1 MSFIYDRVPSDKMEE
16 YIDFN
21 INNQQ
26 QGGINKKGLTVK
38 PESDSNR
45 RDIGNEGIWSLSS
58 SKIGNGIEQLR
69 DDNLSTFW
77 QSDDIQPHFI
87 LIQYLKKTRI
97 SEVWLYLDYK
107 IDESYTPSKISI
119 RIENSFNEMV
129 DIRTIE
135 YEEPV
140 GWFPILLEEK
150 NSDSK
155 TIKPYIK
162 TMTLQIMILQN
173 THNGRD
179 THIRGVKIFA
189 PRENKSFD
197 MTFPKFLSNDYT
209 QFEELR

>member
-1 MSFIYDRVPSDKMEE
+1 MEE
-16 YIDFN
+16 LGEFN
-21 INNQQ
+21 INTNQQ
-26 QGGINKKGLTVK
+26 NIINKLGLTSK
-38 PESDSNR
+38 PESDSSR

-107 IDESYTPSKISI
+107 TDESYTPSKISI

-135 YEEPV
+135 YDEPV
-140 GWFPILLEEK
+140 GWYPILLEEK

-162 TMTLQIMILQN
+162 TMILQIMILQN

-197 MTFPKFLSNDYT
+197 MTFHKFLSNDYT

>member
-1 MSFIYDRVPSDKMEE
+1 MEDLG
-16 YIDFN
+16 DFN
-21 INNQQ
+21 INTNQQ
-26 QGGINKKGLTVK
+26 NIINKLGLTQK
-38 PESDSNR
+38 PESDSSR

-58 SKIGNGIEQLR
+58 SKLGNGIEQLR

-107 IDESYTPSKISI
+107 TDESYTPSKISI

-135 YEEPV
+135 YDEPV
-140 GWFPILLEEK
+140 GWYPILLEEK

-162 TMTLQIMILQN
+162 TMILQIMILQN

>member
-1 MSFIYDRVPSDKMEE
+1 MEE

-69 DDNLSTFW
+69 DDNLSTFL

-107 IDESYTPSKISI
+107 TDESYTPSKISI

-135 YEEPV
+135 YEEPI
-140 GWFPILLEEK
+140 GWFPIYLEEK

-197 MTFPKFLSNDYT
+197 MTFPKFLSNEYT
-209 QFEELR
+209 QYDELR

>member
-1 MSFIYDRVPSDKMEE
+1 MEE
-16 YIDFN
+16 LGEFN
-21 INNQQ
+21 INTNQQ
-26 QGGINKKGLTVK
+26 NIINKLGLTSK
-38 PESDSNR
+38 PESDSSR

-107 IDESYTPSKISI
+107 TDESYTPSKISI

-135 YEEPV
+135 YDEPV
-140 GWFPILLEEK
+140 GWYPILLEEK

-162 TMTLQIMILQN
+162 TMILQIMILQN

>member
-1 MSFIYDRVPSDKMEE
+1 MEDLG
-16 YIDFN
+16 DFN
-21 INNQQ
+21 INTNQQ
-26 QGGINKKGLTVK
+26 NIINKLGLTQK
-38 PESDSNR
+38 PESDSSR

-58 SKIGNGIEQLR
+58 SKLGNGIEQLR

-107 IDESYTPSKISI
+107 TDESYTPSKISI

-135 YEEPV
+135 YEEPI
-140 GWFPILLEEK
+140 GWFPIYLEEK

-197 MTFPKFLSNDYT
+197 MTFPKFLSNEYT
-209 QFEELR
+209 QYDELR

>member
-1 MSFIYDRVPSDKMEE
+1 MEE
-16 YIDFN
+16 LGEFN
-21 INNQQ
+21 INTNQQ
-26 QGGINKKGLTVK
+26 NIINKLGLTQK
-38 PESDSNR
+38 PESDSSR

-58 SKIGNGIEQLR
+58 SKLGNGIEQLR

-135 YEEPV
+135 YDEPV

>member
-1 MSFIYDRVPSDKMEE
+1 MEDLG
-16 YIDFN
+16 DFN
-21 INNQQ
+21 INTNQQ
-26 QGGINKKGLTVK
+26 NIINKLGLTQK
-38 PESDSNR
+38 PESDSSR

-58 SKIGNGIEQLR
+58 SKLGNGIEQLR

-197 MTFPKFLSNDYT
+197 MTFPKFLSNEFT
-209 QFEELR
+209 QYEELR

>member
-1 MSFIYDRVPSDKMEE
+1 MNNIQDIEQE
-16 YIDFN
+16 QEINTN
-21 INNQQ
+21 INNNENNRIGSQTPPS
-26 QGGINKKGLTVK
+26 N
-38 PESDSNR
+38 DSEK
-45 RDIGNEGIWSLSS
+45 RDIGDEGYWSLSS
-58 SKIGNGIEQLR
+58 SKVGNGIEQLR
-69 DDNLSTFW
+69 DNNLSTFW

-87 LIQYLKKTRI
+87 LIQYPKKVRI
-97 SEVWLYLDYK
+97 NEIWLYLDYK
-107 IDESYTPSKISI
+107 TDESYTPSKIAI

-129 DIRTIE
+129 DIKIID

-140 GWFPILLEEK
+140 GWFKINLEDK

-189 PRENKSFD
+189 PRQNKSFD
-197 MTFPKFLSNDYT
+197 MTFPKFENNEYT
-209 QFEELR
+209 QYQELR

>member
-1 MSFIYDRVPSDKMEE
+1 MEDLG
-16 YIDFN
+16 DFN
-21 INNQQ
+21 INTNQQ
-26 QGGINKKGLTVK
+26 NIINKLGLTQK
-38 PESDSNR
+38 PESDSSR

-58 SKIGNGIEQLR
+58 SKLGNGIEQLR

-209 QFEELR
+209 QFEELRWFFFIVFFNLI

>member
-1 MSFIYDRVPSDKMEE
+1 MEE

-107 IDESYTPSKISI
+107 TDESYTPSKISI

-135 YEEPV
+135 YEEPI
-140 GWFPILLEEK
+140 GWFPIYLEEK

-189 PRENKSFD
+189 PRQNKSFD
-197 MTFPKFLSNDYT
+197 MTFPKFENNEYT
-209 QFEELR
+209 QYQELR

>member
-1 MSFIYDRVPSDKMEE
+1 MEE

-107 IDESYTPSKISI
+107 TDESYTPSKISI

-135 YEEPV
+135 YEEPI
-140 GWFPILLEEK
+140 GWFPIYLEEK

-197 MTFPKFLSNDYT
+197 MTFPKFLSNEST
-209 QFEELR
+209 QYDELR

>member
-1 MSFIYDRVPSDKMEE
+1 MEE
-16 YIDFN
+16 LGEFN
-21 INNQQ
+21 INTNQQ
-26 QGGINKKGLTVK
+26 NIINKLGLTSK
-38 PESDSNR
+38 PESDSSR

-135 YEEPV
+135 YDEPV
-140 GWFPILLEEK
+140 GWYPILLEEK

-162 TMTLQIMILQN
+162 TMILQIMILQN

>member
-1 MSFIYDRVPSDKMEE
+1 MEE

-135 YEEPV
+135 YEEPI
-140 GWFPILLEEK
+140 GWFPIYLEEK

-197 MTFPKFLSNDYT
+197 MTFPKFLSNEYT
-209 QFEELR
+209 QYDELR